1 MAAPTTITPVAPD
14 SAVGIQLWDGYQT
27 LIGFG
32 EDPNICL
39 WIVEV
44 TPPGLEGGEPI
55 DQTNMHNTTWRTKLP
70 RSLVDCEEM
79 SLVVHYD
86 PVAYD
91 ECLAILNKHNTANSS
106 ITIQFPD
113 GSTLDFWGYL
123 RSFKPQAL
131 QEGQKPTANVVLVPT
146 NWDPVNSVEAA
157 PVMTEVAG
165 T

>member
-1 MAAPTTITPVAPD
+1 MADPTTVTLADP
-14 SAVGIQLWDGYQT
+14 SGIQLEDGYQA

-32 EDPNICL
+32 LDTDIAL

-44 TPPGLEGGEPI
+44 SPPGLEGGEPI
-55 DQTNMHNTTWRTKLP
+55 DQTNMHNVDWRTKIA
-70 RSLVDCEEM
+70 RSLIDTEEM

-86 PVAYD
+86 PVAYNQ
-91 ECLAILNKHNTANSS
+91 CKAILNKWRTANSVV
-106 ITIQFPD
+106 TIQFPD
-113 GSTLDFWGYL
+113 GSTLDFWGYM
-123 RSFKPQAL
+123 RSFKPQNL

-146 NWDPVNSVEAA
+146 NWDPVNNVEAG